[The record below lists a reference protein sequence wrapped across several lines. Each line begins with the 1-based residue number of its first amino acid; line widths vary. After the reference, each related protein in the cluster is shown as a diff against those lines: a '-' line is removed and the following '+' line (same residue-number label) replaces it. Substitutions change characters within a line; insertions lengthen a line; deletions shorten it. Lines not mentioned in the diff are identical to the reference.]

1 MKVGSIVLL
10 KQAGKLIRAIVID
23 IDTELGLVLSIL
35 KSEDEGCSRNRRD
48 KFGDCSNCTS
58 NDCMGC
64 KYYG

>member
-1 MKVGSIVLL
+1 MKNNVLNFNEL
-10 KQAGKLIRAIVID
+10 ERRGMTVID

>member
-1 MKVGSIVLL
+1 MKKNSVLNFNEL
-10 KQAGKLIRAIVID
+10 ERRGMAIID
-23 IDTELGLVLSIL
+23 IYTDLGMALSIL
-35 KSEDEGCSRNRRD
+35 KSDDEDRRRD

>member
-1 MKVGSIVLL
+1 MKKNSVLNFNEL
-10 KQAGKLIRAIVID
+10 ERRGMTVID